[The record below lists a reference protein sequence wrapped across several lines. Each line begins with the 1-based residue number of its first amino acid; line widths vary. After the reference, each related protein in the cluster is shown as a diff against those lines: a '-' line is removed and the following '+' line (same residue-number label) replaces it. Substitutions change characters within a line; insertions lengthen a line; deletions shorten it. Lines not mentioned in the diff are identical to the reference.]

1 MLAFIDKC
9 RRFGTDGESDMEVV
23 KAKEVIEIIKR
34 IGILRPR
41 DLDAYNIP
49 REYLR
54 RLHNR
59 GLIRKDGRGLY
70 ALSDADI
77 NEHHSLA
84 EACKKVPHGIICLLS
99 ALHFHDMTTQL
110 PFEVWMAIDRKA
122 RKPKTDNLTLRMVRF
137 SGPALNAGIE
147 EHIIEKVKVRVYN
160 PAKTV
165 ADCFKYRNKIGPDV
179 ALEALKDC
187 WEKKQCTMDELWR
200 YAEICRVSNI
210 MRPYLESLQ

>member
-1 MLAFIDKC
+1 LISADVSEQKEN
-9 RRFGTDGESDMEVV
+9 REYNMEAV
-23 KAKEVIEIIKR
+23 KTKEVIEIIKR
-34 IGILRPR
+34 VGILRPR

-49 REYLR
+49 REHLR

-59 GLIRKDGRGLY
+59 GLIKKNGRGLY
-70 ALSDADI
+70 TLTDADI

-122 RKPKTDNLTLRMVRF
+122 RKPKIDNLALQIVRF
-137 SGPALNAGIE
+137 SGPALNTGLE
-147 EHIIEKVKVRVYN
+147 EHIIESVKVRVYN

-165 ADCFKYRNKIGPDV
+165 VDCFKYRNKIGLDV

-187 WEKKQCTMDELWR
+187 WGKNLCTKDELWK

-210 MRPYLESLQ
+210 MRPYLESL